1 MRKLLS
7 RWFIDGMSFMA
18 LGLFSSRIIGLIL
31 KTVGQY
37 IGIFSTLTE
46 IGELAMSLAGAAIGV
61 AIAVGLKSP
70 PLIIFSS
77 VIVGH
82 AAYPPS
88 KSTAYHFFISNCW
101 ACSILRRWRCWC
113 IRDDDCSNRNR

>member
-18 LGLFSSRIIGLIL
+18 LGLFSSLIVGLIL

-61 AIAVGLKSP
+61 AIAMDLKVHRLS
-70 PLIIFSS
+70 
-77 VIVGH
+77 
-82 AAYPPS
+82 
-88 KSTAYHFFISNCW
+88 FFHQ
-101 ACSILRRWRCWC
+101 
-113 IRDDDCSNRNR
+113 